1 MKLELYIDEAGN
13 THTDWFNNEQ
23 PYFIYGGWLIDATRK
38 YKIEQYINRL
48 TIKKNNIELKSNIF
62 RNKKNYK
69 EFVNIFNQMINVY
82 HAVPFF
88 NISNKKFLIAA
99 KIIEYFFDSK
109 YNKSLN
115 NNILSSNI
123 YNTTELKICLASY
136 ILLNDRHEIIS
147 DFSNI
152 IKNNYCSYNEILSIK
167 EKLIELFSGELKI
180 VANSLL
186 SIDNND
192 LLKIQNELDVKED
205 VKFFNSI
212 IFPVMNS
219 LLFNLNKYLYYNK
232 LDYSLSIYYDNI
244 YGYDKLFEFIKDTW
258 NINKTIIIPVDKDKD
273 IIMGFKKLDK
283 FESVNSKSEILIQ
296 LSDLL
301 CGFVYKMYP
310 NILKNKIVDSNIKIF
325 CEFIKL
331 NNEKLITI
339 NEDTETFKRLYKIL
353 GINIKYNYTD
363 KNTINSN
370 FKNFLKNKSN

>member
-1 MKLELYIDEAGN
+1 MKLELYIDESGN

-23 PYFIYGGWLIDATRK
+23 PYFIYGGWLIDASKK

-48 TIKKNNIELKSNIF
+48 SIKKNNVELKSNIF
-62 RNKKNYK
+62 RNEKNYN
-69 EFVNIFNQMINVY
+69 EFINIFNQMINVY

-99 KIIEYFFDSK
+99 KIVESFFDPI

-136 ILLNDRHEIIS
+136 ILLNDKDKIIS
-147 DFSNI
+147 YFSNI
-152 IKNNYCSYNEILSIK
+152 IKNNYCSFNEILYIK
-167 EKLIELFSGELKI
+167 EKLIELFSVELKI

-186 SIDNND
+186 SIDDSN
-192 LLKIQNELDVKED
+192 LLEIQNELDVKCKD
-205 VKFFNSI
+205 IKFFNSI
-212 IFPVMNS
+212 ILPIINS

-244 YGYDKLFEFIKDTW
+244 YRYNELFEFIKNTW
-258 NINKTIIIPVDKDKD
+258 NINKTVIVPIDKDKE
-273 IIMGFKKLDK
+273 IIMGFNKLDAFK
-283 FESVNSKSEILIQ
+283 SIDSKNEILIQ

-301 CGFVYKMYP
+301 CGFVYKTYT
-310 NILKNKIVDSNIKIF
+310 NILKSEIIHSNIKIF
-325 CEFIKL
+325 YEFIKL

-353 GINIKYNYTD
+353 GININDNYTD
-363 KNTINSN
+363 KNTISTY
-370 FKNFLKNKSN
+370 FKNFLKN